1 MVKSYIN
8 KKLKSNSFESKEP
21 TQEHLGKNK
30 TNIKKSENL
39 RFQIKII

>member
-21 TQEHLGKNK
+21 TQEHLGKNNYLK
-30 TNIKKSENL
+30 YITKEIKQN
-39 RFQIKII
+39 